1 MYIILLLKK
10 LYGNMKKWILL
21 ILIFCFCGVEVISQQ
36 AAPVLPTRILFLFD
50 ASQSMLAQWQSNSR
64 FEVARKLLSE
74 MVDSLKGIENLE
86 LALRIYGHTKNF
98 PPQDCDDTRL
108 EVPFGSDTHKA
119 IKQKLREIKPSGT
132 TPIAQSLLESAK
144 DFPPGPYRNIIILI
158 TDGIEECKGDPC
170 AVSYQLQR
178 KGIVLKPFV
187 IGLGVT
193 KDFAKAF
200 ECVGNYFDASQETQ
214 FRHVLNVVISQA
226 LNNTSM
232 QVNLLDVYQ
241 RPTETNV
248 GMTFYDMYSG
258 AIRYNFVH
266 TMNTKG
272 NPDTLKVDPLAI
284 YRIVVHTIPPVSKDS
299 VTVTPGK
306 HTIVGID
313 APQGDLYLKLEGSN
327 EYKNLQAIIRK
338 SKSSSTLHVQSFNS
352 KERFLTGMYDLEIL
366 STPRINLYDVEI
378 SQSKTTTI
386 EIPKPGLVHISAN
399 SNGYGS
405 IYLEDNN
412 ELIGIYRLNDAL
424 NRESVALQPGRYRI
438 IFRPK
443 NSKESIYTI
452 ERSFRIASGSSTTVQ
467 LY

>member
-1 MYIILLLKK
+1 
-10 LYGNMKKWILL
+10 MKKWLCLFL
-21 ILIFCFCGVEVISQQ
+21 ISGITGLEIGAQPT
-36 AAPVLPTRILFLFD
+36 APVLPTRILFLFD
-50 ASQSMLAQWQSNSR
+50 ASQSMMAQWQSNSR
-64 FEVARKLLSE
+64 FEVARMLLSE
-74 MVDSLKGIENLE
+74 MVDSLKSIENVE

-108 EVPFGSDTHKA
+108 EVPFGGDNNRS

-132 TPIAQSLLESAK
+132 TPIALSLMESAK
-144 DFPPGPYRNIIILI
+144 DFPPGPSRNIIILI

-178 KGIVLKPFV
+178 KGIILKPFV

-214 FRHVLNVVISQA
+214 FRHILNVVISQA

-306 HTIVGID
+306 HTVVGID

-338 SKSSSTLHVQSFNS
+338 NKSTATLHVQPFNS
-352 KERFLTGMYDLEIL
+352 KERFLTGIYDLEIL
-366 STPRINLYDVEI
+366 TTPRINLADVEI
-378 SQSKTTTI
+378 AQSKTTTI

-399 SNGYGS
+399 NNGYGS

-412 ELIGIYRLNDAL
+412 ELIGTYRLNDNL
-424 NRESVALQPGRYRI
+424 TRESVALQPGRYRI

-452 ERSFRIASGSSTTVQ
+452 ERSFRIASGSSTAVQ

>member
-1 MYIILLLKK
+1 MHIRILLKK
-10 LYGNMKKWILL
+10 LYGNMKKWIFLLL
-21 ILIFCFCGVEVISQQ
+21 ILCSNGVEVKSQQ
-36 AAPVLPTRILFLFD
+36 SAPVLPTRILFLFD

-64 FEVARKLLSE
+64 FEIARMLLSE

-144 DFPPGPYRNIIILI
+144 DFPPGPSRNIVILI

-178 KGIVLKPFV
+178 KGIILKPFV

-200 ECVGNYFDASQETQ
+200 ECVGNYYDASQETQ

-306 HTIVGID
+306 HTIEGID

-338 SKSSSTLHVQSFNS
+338 NKSPVTLHVQPFNT
-352 KERFLTGMYDLEIL
+352 KERFLVGTYDLEIL
-366 STPRINLYDVEI
+366 TTPRINLFDVEI

-399 SNGYGS
+399 SNGYGT
-405 IYLEDNN
+405 IYLEDTN
-412 ELIGIYRLNDAL
+412 ELIGVYRLNDAL

-438 IFRPK
+438 VFRPK

-452 ERSFRIASGSSTTVQ
+452 ERSFRIASGSSTSVQ

>member
-1 MYIILLLKK
+1 
-10 LYGNMKKWILL
+10 MKKWLCLFLL
-21 ILIFCFCGVEVISQQ
+21 SGISAFEISAQPSS
-36 AAPVLPTRILFLFD
+36 PVFPTRILFLFD

-132 TPIAQSLLESAK
+132 TPIAQSLMESAK
-144 DFPPGPYRNIIILI
+144 DFPPGPSRNIIILI

-214 FRHVLNVVISQA
+214 FRHVMNVVISQA

-232 QVNLLDVYQ
+232 QVNLLDVYH
-241 RPTETNV
+241 RPTETNA

-272 NPDTLKVDPLAI
+272 FPDTLKVDPLAT

-313 APQGDLYLKLEGSN
+313 APQGDLFLKLEGSN

-338 SKSSSTLHVQSFNS
+338 SKSTSTLHVQSFNT
-352 KERFLTGMYDLEIL
+352 KERFLVGMYDLEIL
-366 STPRINLYDVEI
+366 TTPRILLYDVEI

-386 EIPKPGLVHISAN
+386 EIPKPGLVHVSAN

-412 ELIGIYRLNDAL
+412 ELIGTYRLNDNL
-424 NRESVALQPGRYRI
+424 TRESIPLQPGRYRI
-438 IFRPK
+438 VFRPK

-452 ERSFRIASGSSTTVQ
+452 ERSFRITSGGSTNVQ

>member
-1 MYIILLLKK
+1 MHSHIQLKK
-10 LYGNMKKWILL
+10 LYGMMKILQ
-21 ILIFCFCGVEVISQQ
+21 ILFLTFCIFQTDLQAQQ
-36 AAPVLPTRILFLFD
+36 SAPVLPTRILFLFD

-64 FEVARKLLSE
+64 FEVARKLLIE

-108 EVPFGSDTHKA
+108 EVPFGSDNHRA

-144 DFPPGPYRNIIILI
+144 DFPTGPSRNIIILI

-200 ECVGNYFDASQETQ
+200 ECVGNYFDASKETQ
-214 FRHVLNVVISQA
+214 FRHVLNVVISQT

-266 TMNTKG
+266 TMNVKG
-272 NPDTLKVDPLAI
+272 NPDTLKVDPLAV

-338 SKSSSTLHVQSFNS
+338 SKSASTLHVQPFNS
-352 KERFLTGMYDLEIL
+352 REKFLTGTYDLEIL
-366 STPRINLYDVEI
+366 TTPRINLFEVEI

-386 EIPKPGLVHISAN
+386 EIPKPGLVHITAN

-412 ELIGIYRLNDAL
+412 ELIGVYRLND
-424 NRESVALQPGRYRI
+424 NQTRESVTLQPGRYRI

-452 ERSFRIASGSSTTVQ
+452 ERSFRITSGSSTSVQ

>member
-1 MYIILLLKK
+1 
-10 LYGNMKKWILL
+10 MKKWLCLFL
-21 ILIFCFCGVEVISQQ
+21 ISGITGLEIGAQPT
-36 AAPVLPTRILFLFD
+36 APVLPTRILFLFD
-50 ASQSMLAQWQSNSR
+50 ASQSMMAQWQSNSR
-64 FEVARKLLSE
+64 FEVARMLLSE
-74 MVDSLKGIENLE
+74 MVDSLKSIENVE

-108 EVPFGSDTHKA
+108 EVPFGGDNNRS

-132 TPIAQSLLESAK
+132 TPIALSLMESAK
-144 DFPPGPYRNIIILI
+144 DFPPGPSRNIIILI

-178 KGIVLKPFV
+178 KGIILKPFV

-214 FRHVLNVVISQA
+214 FRHILNVVISQA

-306 HTIVGID
+306 HTVVGID

-338 SKSSSTLHVQSFNS
+338 SKSTATLHVQPFNS
-352 KERFLTGMYDLEIL
+352 KERFLTGIYDLEIL
-366 STPRINLYDVEI
+366 TTPRINLADVEI
-378 SQSKTTTI
+378 AQSKTTTI

-399 SNGYGS
+399 NNGYGS

-412 ELIGIYRLNDAL
+412 ELIGTYRLNDNL
-424 NRESVALQPGRYRI
+424 TRESVALQPGRYRI

-452 ERSFRIASGSSTTVQ
+452 ERSFRIASGSSTAVQ

>member
-1 MYIILLLKK
+1 MYFHLLLKK
-10 LYGNMKKWILL
+10 LYGNMKKWIFL
-21 ILIFCFCGVEVISQQ
+21 ILILCSYGVEVKSQQ
-36 AAPVLPTRILFLFD
+36 SAPVLPTRILFLFD

-144 DFPPGPYRNIIILI
+144 DFPPGPSRNIIILI

-338 SKSSSTLHVQSFNS
+338 SKSTSTLHVQSFNS
-352 KERFLTGMYDLEIL
+352 KERFLTGTYDLEIL

-412 ELIGIYRLNDAL
+412 ELIGVYRLNDTL

>member
-108 EVPFGSDTHKA
+108 EVPFESDTHKA

>member
-1 MYIILLLKK
+1 M
-10 LYGNMKKWILL
+10 MKRWL
-21 ILIFCFCGVEVISQQ
+21 ILFLISCMSATDLTAQQ
-36 AAPVLPTRILFLFD
+36 SSPVVPTRILFLFD

-108 EVPFGSDTHKA
+108 EIPFSSNSHAA

-144 DFPPGPYRNIIILI
+144 DFPHGSARNIIILI

-170 AVSYQLQR
+170 AASYQLQR

-200 ECVGNYFDASQETQ
+200 ECVGNYFDAAQESQ

-226 LNNTSM
+226 LNNTSL

-258 AIRYNFVH
+258 VIRYNFVH

-272 NPDTLKVDPLAI
+272 NPDTLKVDPLAT
-284 YRIVVHTIPPVSKDS
+284 YRIVVHTIPPVFKDS

-306 HTIVGID
+306 HTITGID
-313 APQGDLYLKLEGSN
+313 APQGDLFLKLEGSN
-327 EYKNLQAIIRK
+327 EYKNLQAIVRK
-338 SKSSSTLHVQSFNS
+338 SKSTATLHVQPFNT
-352 KERFLTGMYDLEIL
+352 KERFLTGTYDLEIL
-366 STPRINLYDVEI
+366 TTPRIHLFDVEI

-386 EIPKPGLVHISAN
+386 EVPKPGLVHINAN
-399 SNGYGS
+399 SSGYGT
-405 IYLEDNN
+405 IYLEDKN
-412 ELIGIYRLNDAL
+412 ELIGTYRLNDSIT
-424 NRESVALQPGRYRI
+424 RESVTLQPGRYRI

-452 ERSFRIASGSSTTVQ
+452 ERSFRISSGSSTTVQ

>member
-1 MYIILLLKK
+1 
-10 LYGNMKKWILL
+10 MKRWLFL
-21 ILIFCFCGVEVISQQ
+21 ILIWFMVHPYLMSQPAQ
-36 AAPVLPTRILFLFD
+36 PALPTRILFLFD

-64 FEVARKLLSE
+64 FEVARKLLMD

-86 LALRIYGHTKNF
+86 IALRIYGHTKNF

-108 EVPFGSDTHKA
+108 EIPFGSDNHKA

-132 TPIAQSLLESAK
+132 TPIAQSLLESAN
-144 DFPPGPYRNIIILI
+144 DFPPGPSRNVIILI

-200 ECVGNYFDASQETQ
+200 ECVGNYFDASEESQ

-258 AIRYNFVH
+258 VIRYNFVH
-266 TMNTKG
+266 TMNAKG
-272 NPDTLKVDPLAI
+272 NPDTLRVDPLAV

-313 APQGDLYLKLEGSN
+313 APQGDLFLKLEGSY
-327 EYKNLQAIIRK
+327 EYKNLQAIVRK
-338 SKSSSTLHVQSFNS
+338 SKSTATLHVQAFNT
-352 KERFLTGMYDLEIL
+352 KERFLTGFYDLEIL
-366 STPRINLYDVEI
+366 TTPRIHLFDVEI

-386 EIPKPGLVHISAN
+386 EIPKPGLVHITAN
-399 SNGYGS
+399 SSGYGS
-405 IYLEDNN
+405 IYLEENN
-412 ELIGIYRLNDAL
+412 ELIGTYRLND
-424 NRESVALQPGRYRI
+424 NQTRESVTLQPGRYRI

-452 ERSFRIASGSSTTVQ
+452 ERSFRITSGSSTTVQ